1 MKLDTKST
9 IYVCTDALNA
19 EVRLLIPQDVLKGI
33 EVVELNLSDPDPDST
48 DAAEHKLLSQEM
60 AEMRFDV

>member
-1 MKLDTKST
+1 MKLDTEST
-9 IYVCTDALNA
+9 IYVCTDRNNA
-19 EVRLLIPQDVLKGI
+19 EVRLLIPTNLLKGI